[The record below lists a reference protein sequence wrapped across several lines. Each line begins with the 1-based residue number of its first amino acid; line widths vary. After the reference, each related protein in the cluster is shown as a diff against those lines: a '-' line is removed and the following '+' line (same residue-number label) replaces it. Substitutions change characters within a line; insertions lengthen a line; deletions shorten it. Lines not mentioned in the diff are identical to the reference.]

1 MPAYKYQCTDC
12 NEIEVMVY
20 ELHEVHTAPLC
31 PKCDKEMV
39 RLFGLQTIRFIGGG
53 WGKDAR

>member
-12 NEIEVMVY
+12 NEIEVITFQ
-20 ELHEVHTAPLC
+20 LNEVHKIPLC
-31 PKCDKEMV
+31 PKCHKEMV

>member
-1 MPAYKYQCTDC
+1 MPAYKYQCTDY
-12 NEIEVMVY
+12 NEIEVMIF
-20 ELHEVHTAPLC
+20 ELHEKHKIPLC